1 MDPVLIGTLL
11 VSMMLILLLSGI
23 SIAIALGTTG
33 LVGILAM
40 RPWGAA
46 EYLIANFPYSFT
58 AHFSFTV
65 LPLFLFMGYMAF
77 SANLSQRAFEAGQ
90 RWLGHIPGGLA
101 MATIFGGVRLQR
113 RDGLDNGA
121 GGVA

>member
-23 SIAIALGTTG
+23 SIAIALAATG
-33 LVGILAM
+33 LVGIITM

-46 EYLIANFPYSFT
+46 EYLIANFPYTFT

-65 LPLFLFMGYMAF
+65 LPLFLFMGYMALDRK
-77 SANLSQRAFEAGQ
+77 S
-90 RWLGHIPGGLA
+90 
-101 MATIFGGVRLQR
+101 TRLNSSHVKISYAVFC
-113 RDGLDNGA
+113 LK
-121 GGVA
+121 